1 MVSQT
6 SPQHPRG
13 YLIHLLVRRHSMA
26 HQAPHPNSNG
36 RGDTSSHG
44 NNVGSYGGGAT
55 TQPTTRFNDM
65 ASWITETSSITNP
78 VELTSGVYD
87 VDDDVSLFDSAVS
100 ALTGFTEHFAC
111 DGGFTTSIIKN
122 NTRKIGASSVG
133 GSSGFGSEQIS
144 AITFDING
152 SSIEVGSEDNDD
164 VYSKN
169 QGHDAKRHPLTPIS
183 PGGGKAVQFLSPKSA
198 GSGGSNKAKSKS
210 MAHGGSSALLDHI
223 SSSSSV
229 HSGGSNNS
237 KKRAPVPPL
246 RDPNMEDSEEDQMWE
261 EECNY
266 DINPTLLFLVMES
279 RDWNEAIR
287 LLDGK
292 GLENK
297 NDVWNL
303 GQLFGRLRNGQLVSD
318 QLAKK
323 RQLELRQQ
331 ARTWIVRR
339 ERTGMLRWRMLPLH
353 SALVFHA
360 PFEVVLRLY
369 HLYPG
374 AIRCRNDQGMLPL
387 HHCFLYA
394 SEDKILEFLLDVFP
408 DALSVMDDKG
418 RLPLGCTP
426 KDGSENERRSN
437 ILAMFSNFQV
447 EMAKTVEATAV
458 SAVTGAFESH
468 QPQRSSNKLIGAA
481 PRYSSDTDFN
491 QVIIKPTIKSRPKEK
506 KEEVTPTLKLQPITE
521 EVDDIVYD
529 RYATEESENICINGR
544 LSAVPEDCDIMS
556 PKERASNLILKSE
569 LLVLSEKNK
578 RNGLKKLFG
587 GKKRS

>member
-1 MVSQT
+1 
-6 SPQHPRG
+6 
-13 YLIHLLVRRHSMA
+13 MA
-26 HQAPHPNSNG
+26 HQAPHPSG
-36 RGDTSSHG
+36 RGGTSSHG
-44 NNVGSYGGGAT
+44 DNVRSHGGGAT
-55 TQPTTRFNDM
+55 TQPATRFNDM

-152 SSIEVGSEDNDD
+152 GSIEVGSEDNDN
-164 VYSKN
+164 VISKN
-169 QGHDAKRHPLTPIS
+169 QGHDAPIS
-183 PGGGKAVQFLSPKSA
+183 QGGGKAMQFLSPKSA
-198 GSGGSNKAKSKS
+198 GSGGFNKAESKS
-210 MAHGGSSALLDHI
+210 VAHEGSSAERDPI

-374 AIRCRNDQGMLPL
+374 AIRCRNDQGLLPL

-408 DALSVMDDKG
+408 EALSVMDDKG

-437 ILAMFSNFQV
+437 ILVMFSNFQV

-458 SAVTGAFESH
+458 SADIGAFESH
-468 QPQRSSNKLIGAA
+468 QPQRTSNTESDVDNALIGAA
-481 PRYSSDTDFN
+481 PRYTSDTDFN
-491 QVIIKPTIKSRPKEK
+491 QVIFNPTIKSRPKEK
-506 KEEVTPTLKLQPITE
+506 KEEVKPTLKLQPITE
-521 EVDDIVYD
+521 EVDDSVYD
-529 RYATEESENICINGR
+529 RYATEESENICMNGR
-544 LSAVPEDCDIMS
+544 LSAVPEECEIMS
-556 PKERASNLILKSE
+556 SKERASNLILKSE
-569 LLVLSEKNK
+569 LLALSEKNK
-578 RNGLKKLFG
+578 RKGLKKLFG

>member
-1 MVSQT
+1 
-6 SPQHPRG
+6 
-13 YLIHLLVRRHSMA
+13 MA
-26 HQAPHPNSNG
+26 HQAPHPNSND
-36 RGDTSSHG
+36 RGGTRSDG
-44 NNVGSYGGGAT
+44 ENFRSYGGGAT
-55 TQPTTRFNDM
+55 AQPTTRFNDM
-65 ASWITETSSITNP
+65 ASWITETSSLTNP
-78 VELTSGVYD
+78 VELSSGVYD
-87 VDDDVSLFDSAVS
+87 VDDDVSIFDSAVS

-111 DGGFTTSIIKN
+111 DGGFATSIIKN
-122 NTRKIGASSVG
+122 TTRKIGASSIG

-152 SSIEVGSEDNDD
+152 GSIEVGSEDNDD
-164 VYSKN
+164 IYSKN

-183 PGGGKAVQFLSPKSA
+183 PQGGGGKAVQFLSPKSA

-210 MAHGGSSALLDHI
+210 MAHGDSSAELDPI

-303 GQLFGRLRNGQLVSD
+303 GQLFGRLRNGQLVSEE
-318 QLAKK
+318 LAKT

-353 SALVFHA
+353 AALVFHA

-408 DALSVMDDKG
+408 EALSVMDDKG

-426 KDGSENERRSN
+426 KDGGENERRSN
-437 ILAMFSNFQV
+437 ILVMFSNFQV
-447 EMAKTVEATAV
+447 EMAKKVEATTV
-458 SAVTGAFESH
+458 GADAGATSSKSH
-468 QPQRSSNKLIGAA
+468 QPQRTSKAEADVDNALIGAA
-481 PRYSSDTDFN
+481 PRYTSDTDFN
-491 QVIIKPTIKSRPKEK
+491 QVLFNPTIIKPSRTKEK
-506 KEEVTPTLKLQPITE
+506 EDVTPTLKLQPITE
-521 EVDDIVYD
+521 EVDDSVYD
-529 RYATEESENICINGR
+529 RYATEESENICLNGR
-544 LSAVPEDCDIMS
+544 LSAIPEDCEIMS

-569 LLVLSEKNK
+569 LLALSEKNK
-578 RNGLKKLFG
+578 RKGLKKLFG
-587 GKKRS
+587 KKRP